1 MHELS
6 ISQGIVESVCE
17 AVPDG
22 QVLAVKVEIGVLS
35 GVVADAV
42 RFCFDACTQGTRLEG
57 ARLEV
62 IDVPGRGRCD
72 TCGSELDMQELITQ
86 CPCGNPFLEVL
97 RGRELR
103 TRSVE
108 VT

>member
-22 QVLAVKVEIGVLS
+22 RVLAVTVEIGVLS

-42 RFCFDACTQGTRLEG
+42 RFCFDACAQGTRLEG

-72 TCGSELDMQELITQ
+72 TCRRELDMQELLTQ
-86 CPCGNPFLEVL
+86 CPCGNPFLEIL

-103 TRSVE
+103 IRSVE

>member
-1 MHELS
+1 M
-6 ISQGIVESVCE
+6 ESVCE

-22 QVLAVKVEIGVLS
+22 QVLAVTVEIGTLS

-42 RFCFDACTQGTRLEG
+42 RFCFDACTRGTRLEG

-62 IDVPGRGRCD
+62 IDVPGLGRC
-72 TCGSELDMQELITQ
+72 GSCQRELDMQELVTQ
-86 CPCGNPFLEVL
+86 CPCGNPFLEIL

-103 TRSVE
+103 IRSVE

>member
-6 ISQGIVESVCE
+6 ISEGIVESVCE
-17 AVPDG
+17 AVPEG
-22 QVLAVKVEIGVLS
+22 QVLAVTVEIGQLS

-42 RFCFDACTQGTRLEG
+42 RFCFDACTRGTRLEG
-57 ARLEV
+57 ARLDV
-62 IDVPGRGRCD
+62 IEVPGRGRC
-72 TCGSELDMQELITQ
+72 GSCERELDMAELVTQ
-86 CPCGNPFLEVL
+86 CPCGNPFLEIL

-103 TRSVE
+103 IRTVE